1 VYGGARRRPL
11 SRGVGY
17 GETLLTAAPPSRV
30 HYSIDELDPRQW
42 NALGGDRN
50 PFLRH
55 EFLAALEHTHCI
67 GPGTG
72 WDPAYITVSDD
83 AGLAAATPAF
93 IKSHSY
99 GEFVFDFAWAQAYT
113 RVGRRYYPKLAVA
126 VPFTPATGPRLL
138 VRPDLDRA
146 ATAARLLKE
155 IESYASSRGLSSVH
169 ALFLDEPARAVCAD
183 AGWLIRR
190 DCQFHWTNRGYA
202 SFDGY
207 LETFTADKRKK
218 AKRERRR
225 VAEAGIHFETLMG
238 GALDE
243 RTLDT
248 VYAFHRDT
256 FLRHGHEPYLTREFF
271 TQAARTLGDALM
283 VKLAMHGSTPVAAAI
298 FFWSQDA
305 LFGRY
310 WGAAAD
316 YNSLHFETCYHQGIE
331 FCIEHGIARFEP
343 GTQGEH
349 KVSRGFEPAIT
360 WSAHYIPNRQ
370 FRNAIEEYLEREGQA
385 VDAYAEEIQ
394 GHVPYRGRRGTACDE

>member
-1 VYGGARRRPL
+1 MHGGAGRRSL
-11 SRGVGY
+11 SRGVGH
-17 GETLLTAAPPSRV
+17 GEALLTRATPS
-30 HYSIDELDPRQW
+30 HIHHSIDELDSRQW

-55 EFLAALEHTHCI
+55 EFLAALEHTGCI

-72 WDPAYITVSDD
+72 WDPAYITLSDER
-83 AGLAAATPAF
+83 GLAAAAPAF
-93 IKSHSY
+93 VKSHSY
-99 GEFVFDFAWAQAYT
+99 GEFVFDFAWAQAYN
-113 RVGRRYYPKLAVA
+113 RFGRRYYPKLAVA

-138 VRPDLDRA
+138 IRPDLDRA
-146 ATAARLLKE
+146 ASAARLLQE
-155 IESYASSRGLSSVH
+155 VESHASSRSLSSVH
-169 ALFLDEPARAVCAD
+169 ALFLDETARSVCAD
-183 AGWLIRR
+183 AGWLMRR
-190 DCQFHWTNRGYA
+190 DCQFHWTNHEYS
-202 SFDGY
+202 SFEGY

-225 VAEAGIHFETLMG
+225 VAEAGIHFQTLMG
-238 GALDE
+238 GDLDK

-256 FLRHGHEPYLTREFF
+256 FHRHGHEPYLTREFF
-271 TQAARTLGDALM
+271 TEASRTLGDALM
-283 VKLAMHGSTPVAAAI
+283 VKLAMHGRTPVAAAI
-298 FFWSQDA
+298 FFWCPDA

-331 FCIEHGIARFEP
+331 FCIERGIRRFEP

-349 KVSRGFEPAIT
+349 KISRGFEPTLT
-360 WSAHYIPNRQ
+360 WSAHYIANRQ

-394 GHVPYRGRRGTACDE
+394 GHVPYRGKRTPTDG